1 MSNWTKVKSIVAVK
15 DDDPEEIEDKPI
27 YDIKKMPDPKFCLKI
42 IKPLNY
48 FIQPAEFQ
56 AGEMKI
62 PRRNA
67 SMPEDKKE
75 IHPCPTL
82 PQD

>member
-1 MSNWTKVKSIVAVK
+1 MSNWTKVKSSVAVK

-48 FIQPAEFQ
+48 FI
-56 AGEMKI
+56 
-62 PRRNA
+62 RWDA

-75 IHPCPTL
+75 IHPCPTI